1 MKRQMEQKFY
11 VKDCPLALSLTN
23 HGGTLTKEDVKKN
36 LRKAIALSN
45 DYGEDWIADLKMYWE
60 NKEGMIPETD
70 ESLLEDEG
78 VIENWV
84 DTLTNVWEWRGD
96 QAQYLLNVAGVKHE
110 LVPLDKEDEEYM
122 EEEQGSWTLNYILTV
137 ILEMEAGPY

>member
-1 MKRQMEQKFY
+1 MEQKFC
-11 VKDCPLALSLTN
+11 VKEGPYALSLAD
-23 HGGTLTKEDVKKN
+23 HEGTLTKEDVKDN

-45 DYGEDWIADLKMYWE
+45 EYGEDWIADLKMYWE
-60 NKEGMIPETD
+60 NRTGMIPETD
-70 ESLLEDEG
+70 ESLLEDED

-96 QAQYLLNVAGVKHE
+96 QARYLLNKAGVGE
-110 LVPLDKEDEEYM
+110 PLTPLDEEEKEYVEDEKDY
-122 EEEQGSWTLNYILTV
+122 WTLNYILTV